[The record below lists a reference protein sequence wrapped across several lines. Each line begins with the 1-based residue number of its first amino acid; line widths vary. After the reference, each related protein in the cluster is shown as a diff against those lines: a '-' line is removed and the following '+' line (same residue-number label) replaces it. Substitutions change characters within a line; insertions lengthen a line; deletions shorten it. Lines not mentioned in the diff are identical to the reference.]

1 MTNRLRFADLFL
13 AFAFL
18 VAPAA
23 AYAADAPI
31 RLEVRLGDVS
41 LNKWM
46 YLVAADTGI
55 YEKNGLDVVQFITP
69 RAAEVVRKSGVLVPQ
84 EYVRAGEGDDVPITI
99 DGGSPRIVAMTRS
112 VKAVDR
118 VIIATTDNKARF
130 HIMTPMEI
138 TEPAQL
144 NGKRIGYSEY
154 GAITHLMA
162 ISFAERM
169 GWNPDR
175 DVSLMGDA
183 GTVEA
188 LAEGK
193 VAGMVADEI
202 RQAVALKQGFR
213 DLVDLSRYDIPI
225 AGSGINAERAWLA
238 TNRETARRFVKATIE
253 AIARLKTD
261 KEAAFAALAKWYGMT
276 DRAQQEAVYRQ
287 VGDIAAKPY
296 PAVEGIKR
304 VMQVY
309 DYHEMRRHKAEDF
322 YDASFVTELDKSG
335 AIDALYK
342 K

>member
-1 MTNRLRFADLFL
+1 MIERPRIALLWLL
-13 AFAFL
+13 AAL
-18 VAPAA
+18 LAPAA
-23 AYAADAPI
+23 ASAADQPI
-31 RLEVRLGDVS
+31 RIEVRLGDVS

-55 YEKNGLDVVQFITP
+55 YARNGIEVTQFITP
-69 RAAEVVRKSGVLVPQ
+69 RAAEVVRKSGVEVPK
-84 EYVRAGEGDDVPITI
+84 EYIRAGEGDDVPITI
-99 DGGSPRIVAMTRS
+99 DGGGPRIVAMTRS

-118 VIIATTDNKARF
+118 VILASTDNKARF
-130 HIMTPMEI
+130 HIMSPMAI

-144 NGKRIGYSEY
+144 KGKRLGYSEF

-169 GWNPDR
+169 GWKPDF

-188 LAEGK
+188 LAERK
-193 VAGMVADEI
+193 VDGMVADEI

-213 DLVDLSRYDIPI
+213 DLVDLSRYDMPI
-225 AGSGINAERAWLA
+225 AGSGINAERAWL
-238 TNRETARRFVKATIE
+238 TSHREAAGRFVKATIE

-261 KEAAFAALAKWYGMT
+261 KQAAFAALAKWYNMK
-276 DRAQQEAVYRQ
+276 DRDQQEAVYAQ
-287 VGDIAAKPY
+287 VRDIAAKPY
-296 PAVEGIKR
+296 PAIEGIKR

-309 DYHEMRRHKAEDF
+309 DNHEMRRHKPEDF
-322 YDASFVTELDKSG
+322 YDASFVTALDKSG

-342 K
+342 

>member
-1 MTNRLRFADLFL
+1 MRIRLQSAGLVL
-13 AFAFL
+13 ALAL
-18 VAPAA
+18 LLPAA
-23 AYAADAPI
+23 ARAADSPT

-55 YEKNGLDVVQFITP
+55 YARNGLDVVQFITP
-69 RAAEVVRKSGVLVPQ
+69 RAAEVVQKSGVVVPKD
-84 EYVRAGEGDDVPITI
+84 YIRAGEGEEVPITI
-99 DGGSPRIVAMTRS
+99 DGGSPRIVAMIRS

-130 HIMTPMEI
+130 HVMTPMEI
-138 TEPAQL
+138 TEPGQL
-144 NGKRIGYSEY
+144 KGKRIGYSEF

-169 GWNPDR
+169 GWNPNF

-202 RQAVALKQGFR
+202 RQAVAKKQGFR
-213 DLVDLSRYDIPI
+213 GLVDLGQYDMPM
-225 AGSGINAERAWLA
+225 AGSGVNAERAWLA
-238 TNRETARRFVKATIE
+238 GNRETARRFVKATIE

-261 KEAAFAALAKWYGMT
+261 KEAAFAALAKWYGMK
-276 DRAQQEAVYRQ
+276 DRAQQEAVYGQ
-287 VGDIAAKPY
+287 VGDIASKPY
-296 PAVEGIKR
+296 PAIEGIKR

-309 DYHEMRRHKAEDF
+309 DSHEMRRHKAEDF
-322 YDASFVTELDKSG
+322 YDTSFVAELDKSG